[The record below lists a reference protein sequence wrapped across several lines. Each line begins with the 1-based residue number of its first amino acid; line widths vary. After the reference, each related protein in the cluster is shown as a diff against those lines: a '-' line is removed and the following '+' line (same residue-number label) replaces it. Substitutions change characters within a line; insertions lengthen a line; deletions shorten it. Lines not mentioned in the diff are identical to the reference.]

1 MSDVDDTLPSIAL
14 RLQAGQ
20 MLLAGQSVSVIASAL
35 SLSRLTVARYKA
47 LVDDGGLS
55 ALETMQVG
63 GRRSVLDAQ
72 AKKWL
77 GASPR
82 NYGFEVEQWSIG
94 RVGKLIEKQFG
105 VAFSRIYVRQLI
117 INLGHHD
124 KLKPVSFARSPGA
137 ASPLNDALWSWLTAA
152 LKESPRLSGIEA
164 DRWTNA
170 HVRTAIQR
178 RTGIMYSRT
187 HIWTLMSRHGLPVRS
202 SKLAVHSL
210 PFANLDRSS

>member
-1 MSDVDDTLPSIAL
+1 MTVPPTTTDPT
-14 RLQAGQ
+14 
-20 MLLAGQSVSVIASAL
+20 LLA
-35 SLSRLTVARYKA
+35 A
-47 LVDDGGLS
+47 LVSIYEEIMWLATRPNVTASRARAWYTHVMAESVKLRVRHFSGL
-55 ALETMQVG
+55 V
-63 GRRSVLDAQ
+63 
-72 AKKWL
+72 
-77 GASPR
+77 
-82 NYGFEVEQWSIG
+82 
-94 RVGKLIEKQFG
+94 
-105 VAFSRIYVRQLI
+105 